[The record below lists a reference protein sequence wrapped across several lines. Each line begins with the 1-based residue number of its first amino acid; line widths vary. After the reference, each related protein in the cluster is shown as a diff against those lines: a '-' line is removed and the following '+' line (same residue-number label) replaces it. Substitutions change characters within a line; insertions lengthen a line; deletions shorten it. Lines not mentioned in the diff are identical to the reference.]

1 MVELSQEDCSHAVT
15 NNHWYLFK
23 TFCGVAAD
31 LGHLAL
37 VCDIPALIYCDNKDC
52 TTECKRRMEPILP
65 VLGQQAVICHFVHLA
80 RIFNPMVYLFT
91 QAEKNLYYTIAANTT
106 TDR

>member
-23 TFCGVAAD
+23 TFCGVATD

-37 VCDIPALIYCDNKDC
+37 VCDIPALI
-52 TTECKRRMEPILP
+52 L
-65 VLGQQAVICHFVHLA
+65 LWQ
-80 RIFNPMVYLFT
+80 
-91 QAEKNLYYTIAANTT
+91 
-106 TDR
+106 